1 MSIKWRRRGK
11 TLEDG
16 GKYKVVDESLT
27 IKNVSSDDCG
37 EYYCV
42 ARDGHSII
50 TSVGILTIKDGK
62 FICFIILY
70 FAFLRLFVHYWW
82 ESDCSDGVVRNSR
95 LRLAC
100 LDHEEVLQL

>member
-27 IKNVSSDDCG
+27 IKDVSSDDCG

-62 FICFIILY
+62 FICFILY
-70 FAFLRLFVHYWW
+70 CTLLSCAYL
-82 ESDCSDGVVRNSR
+82 CNTDGTVIVAME
-95 LRLAC
+95 L
-100 LDHEEVLQL
+100 